1 MDIFPQNMAI
11 PFYLK
16 LTQLIQEI
24 LRFCYGIKTVLA
36 QRVPLETVWFAPHAY
51 LIVALWVLFKC
62 LLFTN
67 TTT

>member
-51 LIVALWVLFKC
+51 LIVAL
-62 LLFTN
+62 
-67 TTT
+67 